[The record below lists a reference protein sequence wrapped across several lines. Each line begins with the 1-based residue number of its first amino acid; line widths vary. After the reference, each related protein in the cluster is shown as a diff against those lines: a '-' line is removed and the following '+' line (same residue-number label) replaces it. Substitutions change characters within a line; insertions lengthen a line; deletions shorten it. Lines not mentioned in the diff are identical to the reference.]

1 MVERFNAVVRRGNID
16 LEAWFGA
23 RTEPDR
29 SWVVDES
36 TWEFPYRYLHRP
48 GVGRHRLSLPTPV
61 LSRRRPDL
69 LVSLYASPSFVAGLR
84 LAWWRGWRTAIWA
97 EVTFDTWVRRHALK
111 EALKRRI
118 FGRVDGVITA
128 GQDGQAMAHRY
139 GVDPDRIHIVRHV
152 IDVDFF
158 ASATALARRLREET
172 RAALGL
178 HGVVYLYV
186 GRLWQGKGV
195 RLLLDAYTNVASD
208 RDLATSLLVVGDGPD
223 EPVVRRLSADQGLS
237 VRLAGFRHK
246 DELPLMYAASDIFV
260 FPTLGDPYG
269 LVVDEAMAAGLP
281 VISTT
286 SAGEIH
292 ERVRDGENGYLVPAG
307 DATALAGAM
316 RRLGTD
322 PTLRSRM
329 GARSATMI
337 APYTP
342 DRWAEQFEMAVEA
355 IVTSAPR
362 VRDS

>member
-1 MVERFNAVVRRGNID
+1 V
-16 LEAWFGA
+16 
-23 RTEPDR
+23 
-29 SWVVDES
+29 
-36 TWEFPYRYLHRP
+36 
-48 GVGRHRLSLPTPV
+48 
-61 LSRRRPDL
+61 
-69 LVSLYASPSFVAGLR
+69 
-84 LAWWRGWRTAIWA
+84 

-128 GQDGQAMAHRY
+128 GRDGRAMAHRY

-152 IDVDFF
+152 VDVDHF
-158 ASATALARRLREET
+158 ASATALARRQREET
-172 RAALGL
+172 RTALGL

-195 RLLLDAYTNVASD
+195 RILLDAYAEAVAEGGKS
-208 RDLATSLLVVGDGPD
+208 TSLLVVGDGP
-223 EPVVRRLSADQGLS
+223 EAPTIRRLSAEHGLS
-237 VRLAGFRHK
+237 VRLAGFRQK

-281 VISTT
+281 VISTR
-286 SAGEIH
+286 SAGEIN

-316 RRLGTD
+316 RRLGSD
-322 PTLRSRM
+322 PALRNRM
-329 GARSATMI
+329 GARSAEII

-342 DRWAEQFEMAVEA
+342 DRWAEQFEIAVDA
-355 IVTSAPR
+355 IVASAPI
-362 VRDS
+362 VPDS